1 MKDFD
6 KYLKRSNAI
15 IEKSRNSGDGLGHT
29 ISWLMILVG
38 VVVTGVQTHS
48 LALNGMKGS
57 NLYRAWLDIASW
69 LPVILLEGTAI
80 GLTLG
85 RLYFFK
91 STSQRSLGH
100 IASFAVW
107 LVLAFNT
114 VAAFSISYVGQMSEP
129 LVFYARY
136 VLPFALVGVPYLWKA
151 LIDRHPDSLERI
163 FALEVEAESNAQWRA
178 VQREQNETLVGAYR
192 AAGEKPEVKQAIE
205 ALVEKAAI
213 TRAAQIIGMV
223 DMHDTQQAA
232 RQLEEEKAQLN
243 PAPAPRHRQVW
254 RGGQMINGQDQED
267 TRSH

>member
-6 KYLKRSNAI
+6 KYLKRSNELT
-15 IEKSRNSGDGLGHT
+15 EKARNSGNGLGHT

-38 VVVTGVQTHS
+38 VVVTAIQTHS
-48 LALNGMKGS
+48 LAYNGMKGS
-57 NLYRAWLDIASW
+57 ILYKDWLEVAAW

-91 STSQRSLGH
+91 SISQRSLGH
-100 IASFAVW
+100 LASFAVW

-114 VAAFSISYVGQMSEP
+114 VAMFSVSYVGAMPAP
-129 LVFYARY
+129 LIFYTRY
-136 VLPFALVGVPYLWKA
+136 ILPLAIVAVPYLWKA
-151 LIDRHPDSLERI
+151 LLDRHPDSLERI
-163 FALEVEAESNAQWRA
+163 NALETEAEYNAQWRS
-178 VQREQNETLVGAYR
+178 VQKEQNETLVAVYR
-192 AAGEKPEVKQAIE
+192 QAAESPEVKQA
-205 ALVEKAAI
+205 VEGLIRKAAI
-213 TRAAQIIGMV
+213 THAAQIIGMV

-232 RQLEEEKAQLN
+232 RQLEEERAQLN
-243 PAPAPRHRQVW
+243 PAPERRRPVW